1 MARIRTIK
9 PEFPHSESMG
19 AVSRDARLLFVLLWT
34 IADDSGRLRGNS
46 RLLASLLYPYDGDAG
61 SLLDGWLTELEAQNC
76 LIRYEVGGHSYIQ
89 ITNWTDHQ
97 KIDKPSGSKLP
108 EFVEPSRSLANI
120 REVSSEEG
128 KGRERNGV
136 DQEGN
141 GVDRKPEDS
150 RELPIGIPP
159 LREEVIGKMKE
170 LGFLDPEFEATKFFD
185 YWEGL
190 SWHRGKEPMKN
201 WRSSCNTWKTN
212 SVSRGE
218 FPGLAHSLPSTSPY
232 GEGFGT
238 DWGFDP
244 DTKQKEAYTARG
256 RELIAGVAV

>member
-61 SLLDGWLTELEAQNC
+61 SLLDGWLTELETQNC
-76 LIRYEVGGHSYIQ
+76 LIRYEVGGHSYVQ

-108 EFVEPSRSLANI
+108 EFVEASRSLANI
-120 REVSSEEG
+120 REVSSEER
-128 KGRERNGV
+128 KGVERKGV

-141 GVDRKPEDS
+141 GDDS
-150 RELPIGIPP
+150 RLANQLPIGIPP
-159 LREEVIGKMKE
+159 KREEVFTKMKE

-185 YWEGL
+185 YWDGKE
-190 SWHRGKEPMKN
+190 WMRGSEPMKN
-201 WRSSCNTWKTN
+201 WKLSCTTWKTQ
-212 SVSRGE
+212 SIQKGT
-218 FPGLAHSLPSTSPY
+218 FPGVAPSSPSTNPY

-244 DTKQKEAYTARG
+244 DTKQKEAYTERG
-256 RELIAGVAV
+256 RVLIGEVAA

>member
-61 SLLDGWLTELEAQNC
+61 SLLDGWLTELEAQKC
-76 LIRYEVGGHSYIQ
+76 LIRYEVGGHSYVQ

-128 KGRERNGV
+128 KGRERKGV
-136 DQEGN
+136 DQEGKV
-141 GVDRKPEDS
+141 VDQKPKDN

-218 FPGLAHSLPSTSPY
+218 FPGLAPSLPSTSPY

-244 DTKQKEAYTARG
+244 DTKQKEAYTDRG
-256 RELIAGVAV
+256 RELIAGVAA

>member
-19 AVSRDARLLFVLLWT
+19 AVSRDARLLFILLWT

-61 SLLDGWLTELEAQNC
+61 SLLDGWLSELEAQNC
-76 LIRYEVGGHSYIQ
+76 LIRYEVGGHSYVQ
-89 ITNWTDHQ
+89 IKNWTDHQ

-108 EFVEPSRSLANI
+108 EFVESSRSLAKPL
-120 REVSSEEG
+120 EVSSGEG
-128 KGRERNGV
+128 KGK
-136 DQEGN
+136 EGN
-141 GVDRKPEDS
+141 GVDHRPGND

-159 LREEVIGKMKE
+159 KREEVIGKMKE

-185 YWEGL
+185 YWEG
-190 SWHRGKEPMKN
+190 SNWHRGKEPMKN

-218 FPGLAHSLPSTSPY
+218 FPGLPPSSIAAQTPTSKHGP
-232 GEGFGT
+232 GWGVH
-238 DWGFDP
+238 WGFDP
-244 DTKQKEAYTARG
+244 EGNKEAYDEIGAKM
-256 RELIAGVAV
+256 IAGESL